1 MLELQRSNIASD
13 TSQQS
18 RADIQRMQNSS
29 RARHIECIQR
39 QNERMAEQERALQAT
54 NARLEEWE
62 RMVRDLSE
70 FDEIN
75 RLLIT
80 RYQEHEDREVDL
92 DDKENKL
99 IGWCRYFNAMRCRK
113 L

>member
-1 MLELQRSNIASD
+1 MYS
-13 TSQQS
+13 
-18 RADIQRMQNSS
+18 
-29 RARHIECIQR
+29 
-39 QNERMAEQERALQAT
+39 T

-80 RYQEHEDREVDL
+80 RYQEHGDREVDL

-99 IGWCRYFNAMRCRK
+99 IGWCHYLTPSLVYALQKALMFSIK
-113 L
+113 SSLVK